1 MPVRTPDE
9 LTDYLDSEL
18 SWRTR
23 ELSTINLQLQG
34 ADDHVQVVMIRSGVC
49 LLYAHWEGFVRA
61 AADRYLEYVANRR
74 LKFRELKRNFL
85 VVDLLHRIG
94 RLAQQRS
101 VDMAKDLVD
110 SVLDREREFSTESIG
125 SITRSNLN
133 SKVLMDLLN
142 LVGIDSTEYR
152 SKRAVVGYTLGKE
165 QKQRCSWQVVGN
177 GD

>member
-85 VVDLLHRIG
+85 VVDLLRRIG

-125 SITRSNLN
+125 SITR
-133 SKVLMDLLN
+133 
-142 LVGIDSTEYR
+142 YR
-152 SKRAVVGYTLGKE
+152 ISIL
-165 QKQRCSWQVVGN
+165 RCSWIY
-177 GD
+177 